1 MNPILQNMTGMTGMN
16 AMTDQVIATDL
27 LMSAKSGVI
36 NYSRAVTETATP
48 EVRAVLRHQLEEAV
62 VMHEQVTAYM
72 MSRGWYHPYNPA
84 EQLQLDMQ
92 MSNTALSLAQ
102 K

>member
-1 MNPILQNMTGMTGMN
+1 MNPILQNITGMN

-36 NYSRAVTETATP
+36 NYSRAVTEAATP

-62 VMHEQVTAYM
+62 VLHEQVTAYM

-84 EQLQLDMQ
+84 EQMKIDMQ
-92 MSNTALSLAQ
+92 TANTALGIAQ
-102 K
+102 R